1 MTSGVWRAV
10 NVSPGKSAAT
20 LGNLVA
26 AAAANLDL
34 DVEVSNQLAAEAAR
48 ISLDWQLL
56 VVRP

>member
-1 MTSGVWRAV
+1 MSGGIWRAV

-34 DVEVSNQLAAEAAR
+34 DVELSNQLAAEAAR
-48 ISLDWQLL
+48 IALEWRILAVKS
-56 VVRP
+56 